1 VTLQVGFGSAII
13 TPPTPVQLAGFAE
26 DQPAT
31 EVHDDLE
38 VRALYVLGDL
48 GAVCLLVC
56 DLLGMSPSF
65 ARPVRTSV
73 AAALGLELGAVLT
86 SCVHTHAGP
95 STIAGSEA
103 LGWVTPEGY
112 RETLVERCTDA
123 ARAARA
129 AARPASLRSGR
140 FPLPAD
146 LSLNRRGL
154 PYEPTFAVLDVIG
167 VDGARLGTL
176 ANVAIHPVALGPEC
190 RAVSSD
196 WVGSFR
202 AALQA
207 RAGGSTV
214 LLSGALGDV
223 NPHHVH
229 RQGNDC
235 NRDGFAE
242 AHQLGC
248 DVAEAIDSAL
258 PDAEAIE
265 AAGPVVERTRTLDL
279 TMGDTLLT
287 SGRAGRQVSIDLVE
301 WSIGPVRLVSV
312 PGEAFHALGRA
323 IEDRGP
329 HVLVAGL
336 APEWHGYLPV
346 PFTDGYEESTSYG
359 AEAVAAIARALTAP
373 SRTATTNRG

>member
-1 VTLQVGFGSAII
+1 MLDIGFGRTVI

-38 VRALYVLGDL
+38 VRALYVRGEL

-65 ARPVRTSV
+65 ARPVRESV
-73 AAALGLELGAVLT
+73 AAALGLEMGAVLT

-112 RETLVERCTDA
+112 RELLVEQCTV
-123 ARAARA
+123 AARA
-129 AARPASLRSGR
+129 AAATAVPASLRSGR
-140 FPLPAD
+140 FPLPPD
-146 LSLNRRGL
+146 LSMNRRGL
-154 PYEPTFAVLDVIG
+154 PYEPTFAVLDAVA
-167 VDGARLGTL
+167 VDGSRVGTV
-176 ANVAIHPVALGPEC
+176 ANVSIHPVALGPEC
-190 RAVSSD
+190 LAVSSD

-202 AALQA
+202 TALHA
-207 RAGGSTV
+207 RAGGSAV

-229 RQGNDC
+229 RQHNDC
-235 NRDGFAE
+235 RHDGFEE
-242 AHQLGC
+242 ADQLGR
-248 DVAEAIDSAL
+248 DVAEAVDAVL
-258 PDAEAIE
+258 ADAEPVE
-265 AAGPVVERTRTLDL
+265 TTGPTVERVRILDL
-279 TMGDTLLT
+279 PLGDTLLT
-287 SGRAGRQVSIDLVE
+287 SGRAGRPVSIELVE
-301 WSIGPVRLVSV
+301 WAIGPVRLVSV

-323 IEDRGP
+323 IEDRGS

-346 PFTDGYEESTSYG
+346 PFTEGYEESMSLG
-359 AEAVAAIARALTAP
+359 PDAVAAIASALTATSP
-373 SRTATTNRG
+373 S

>member
-1 VTLQVGFGSAII
+1 MLDVGFGAAVI

-38 VRALYVLGDL
+38 VHVMYVRGQL
-48 GAVCLLVC
+48 GAVCLVVC
-56 DLLGMSPSF
+56 DLLGMSRSF
-65 ARPVRTSV
+65 AGPVRESV
-73 AAALGLELGAVLT
+73 AAALGLDVGAVLT

-112 RETLVERCTDA
+112 RELLVEQCTA
-123 ARAARA
+123 AARA
-129 AARPASLRSGR
+129 AAATAVPASLRAGR
-140 FPLPAD
+140 FPLPAE
-146 LSLNRRGL
+146 LSVNRRGL
-154 PYEPTFAVLDVIG
+154 PYEPTFAVLDAIAP
-167 VDGARLGTL
+167 DGSRVGTL

-190 RAVSSD
+190 LAVSSD

-202 AALQA
+202 TALQA
-207 RAGGSTV
+207 RAGGSTM

-229 RQGNDC
+229 RQDNDC
-235 NRDGFAE
+235 RGDGFAE

-248 DVAEAIDSAL
+248 DVAEAIDAAL
-258 PDAEAIE
+258 PATEHVE
-265 AAGPVVERTRTLDL
+265 TTGPTVERVRTIDV
-279 TMGDTLLT
+279 TMGETLLT
-287 SGRAGRQVSIDLVE
+287 SGQAGRHLSIELVE

-312 PGEAFHALGRA
+312 PGEAFHALGRE
-323 IEDRGP
+323 IERRGP

-346 PFTDGYEESTSYG
+346 PFTDGYEESMSYG
-359 AEAVAAIARALTAP
+359 PAAVAAISRALTA
-373 SRTATTNRG
+373 S

>member
-1 VTLQVGFGSAII
+1 MLEVGFGSALI
-13 TPPTPVQLAGFAE
+13 TPPTPVQLAGFIE

-38 VRALYVLGDL
+38 VRAMFLRGEL

-56 DLLGMSPSF
+56 DLIGMSPSF
-65 ARPVRTSV
+65 ARPVRQSA
-73 AAALGLELGAVLT
+73 AAALGLEVGAVLT

-112 RETLVERCTDA
+112 RELLVERCT
-123 ARAARA
+123 A
-129 AARPASLRSGR
+129 AAQAAAASAVPASLRAGR
-140 FPLPAD
+140 FPLPAG

-154 PYEPTFAVLDVIG
+154 PYEPTFAVLDVIAP
-167 VDGARLGTL
+167 DGARIGTL
-176 ANVAIHPVALGPEC
+176 ANVSIHPVALGPEC
-190 RAVSSD
+190 VAVSSD

-202 AALQA
+202 AALEG
-207 RAGGSTV
+207 RAGGTSM

-229 RQGNDC
+229 RQHNDC
-235 NRDGFAE
+235 RADGFAE

-248 DVAEAIDSAL
+248 DVAEVVDAALSAT
-258 PDAEAIE
+258 EAVE
-265 AAGPVVERTRTLDL
+265 ATGPTVERVRTLEV
-279 TMGDTLLT
+279 TTGETLLT
-287 SGRAGRQVSIDLVE
+287 SGRAGRSVSIELVE
-301 WSIGPVRLVSV
+301 WGIGPVRLVSV

-323 IEDRGP
+323 IEARAP

-336 APEWHGYLPV
+336 SPEWHGYLPV
-346 PFTDGYEESTSYG
+346 PFTDGYEESMSYG
-359 AEAVAAIARALTAP
+359 PEAVAAIARALTM
-373 SRTATTNRG
+373 S